1 MIELPYQMS
10 TSTQIQQDPLVG
22 SSKVRRFSFVT
33 FYDSRKLYLQLDTL
47 SIFRIDIDIF
57 YTTVRFGATREVAT
71 VSNGSIVRCRIIN
84 ARRSDDAQLMIRMK
98 FGIKTTSQQ
107 IHLFKSAL
115 EKFVNDRPQE
125 YHNTLGFRLNTVV
138 TDMAYIEYMIIVHCR
153 SSWQKIG
160 SVLDSRAKVT
170 SFCLELQKQ
179 LDMRYVAPPMPID
192 LTMNKPSGP
201 SLGADGI
208 ASSYFLPRHSNP
220 ESGPTL
226 QRKGGSRRDSDLVFS
241 VESDQQVQVENMAA
255 QLIGEGKKDI

>member
-1 MIELPYQMS
+1 VSCP
-10 TSTQIQQDPLVG
+10 
-22 SSKVRRFSFVT
+22 
-33 FYDSRKLYLQLDTL
+33 
-47 SIFRIDIDIF
+47 IFRIDIDIF

-71 VSNGSIVRCRIIN
+71 LSNGSIVRCRIIN

-107 IHLFKSAL
+107 IHLFQSAL
-115 EKFVNDRPQE
+115 EKFIDDRPQE

-138 TDMAYIEYMIIVHCR
+138 ADLGYIEYMIIVQCR

-160 SVLDSRAKVT
+160 SVLDSRAKVN

-192 LTMNKPSGP
+192 LTLSKATGS
-201 SLGADGI
+201 SLGVDGI
-208 ASSYFLPRHSNP
+208 ASSFGLPRRSSR

-226 QRKGGSRRDSDLVFS
+226 QRKGTSRRDSDLVFS
-241 VESDQQVQVENMAA
+241 VQSDPKGNGTSVEVEKMVA
-255 QLIGEGKKDI
+255 QFIAEGKKDM